1 MSKPNFERIGS
12 LWEKQDGKQGHLI
25 GKIIINNRRFYITVH
40 PNKDK
45 TNEKTPD
52 FHILIDKS
60 RKPMTIQEIMERKI
74 NQLIREVEET
84 VQEEDPPK
92 EGEPKERFLT
102 IIKGKGTPKE
112 VRELT
117 DIKLYYAENL
127 ERWVTIPNGE
137 G

>member
-1 MSKPNFERIGS
+1 MSKPNFKKIGS
-12 LWEKQDGKQGHLI
+12 LWEKQDGEEGHLI

-45 TNEKTPD
+45 TNEKAPD

-60 RKPMTIQEIMERKI
+60 RKPMTIQEIMERKV
-74 NQLIREVEET
+74 NQLFREVEET
-84 VQEEDPPK
+84 FQEEEPPK
-92 EGEPKERFLT
+92 EGEPQERFLT

-117 DIKLYYAENL
+117 DIKLYWAESKK
-127 ERWVTIPNGE
+127 RWVTIPE
-137 G
+137 D